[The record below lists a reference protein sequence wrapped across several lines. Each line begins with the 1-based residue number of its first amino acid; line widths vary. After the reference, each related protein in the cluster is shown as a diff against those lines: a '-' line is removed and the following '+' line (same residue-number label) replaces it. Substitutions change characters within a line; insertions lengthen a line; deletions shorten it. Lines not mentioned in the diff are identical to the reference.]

1 MYAREVDGQVF
12 EFATPWFMHR
22 ANKMMY
28 DRQTKTMWQQFLG
41 EPIVGP
47 LVDSGL
53 VLEAL
58 PVVVTSWG
66 EWLAAHPDT
75 TVLSD
80 DTGVYPKWAYRPEE
94 NSGSVYYGYRLS
106 PQAMFP
112 AWRRSELLPEKVEV
126 LGLRINGQPKAYLL
140 TALHEAVL
148 LNDMLGGENVV
159 VVSSG
164 PVGGRVYE
172 RGDHTFS
179 LPPEP
184 DAAAPALVDEQGR
197 SWRMEEDAL
206 VLESAP
212 DEWLARIH
220 SNIAYWF
227 GWYLFHPTTAV
238 YGETS

>member
-1 MYAREVDGQVF
+1 MYAREVDGQVL

-22 ANKMMY
+22 ANKMMH

-53 VLEAL
+53 TLEVL

-94 NSGSVYYGYRLS
+94 DSGSGYYAYRLS

-112 AWRRSELLPEKVEV
+112 TWRRSELLPEKVEV

-140 TALHEAVL
+140 TALHEAAI
-148 LNDMLGGENVV
+148 LNDTLGGQNVV

-172 RGDHTFS
+172 RGDHTFT
-179 LPPEP
+179 LPAEP
-184 DAAAPALVDEQGR
+184 DAAAPALLDEQGR

-206 VLESAP
+206 VLEGAP
-212 DEWLARIH
+212 DEWLARIQ

-238 YGETS
+238 YGEVS

>member
-1 MYAREVDGQVF
+1 MYVREIDGQVY

-28 DRQTKTMWQQFLG
+28 DRQTRTMWQQFLG

-53 VLEAL
+53 VLEVL

-94 NSGSVYYGYRLS
+94 DSGSTYYGYRLS

-112 AWRRSELLPEKVEV
+112 AWQRSELLPEKAQV
-126 LGLRINGQPKAYLL
+126 LGILVHGHPKAYLL
-140 TALHEAVL
+140 EELHEAAI
-148 LNDMLGGENVV
+148 LNDTVGGQSLV

-172 RGDHTFS
+172 RGEHAFS
-179 LPPEP
+179 LPSNPV
-184 DAAAPALVDEQGR
+184 DGAPTLVDEQGR
-197 SWRMEEDAL
+197 TWRMEEDAL
-206 VLESAP
+206 VLEGDP
-212 DEWLARIH
+212 TQWLPRIH
-220 SNIAYWF
+220 NQVAYWF

-238 YGETS
+238 YGAAS